1 MTDTTTD
8 ARAKLAAFIHEAGLT
23 MTCEPI
29 PERTTFTEAWKG
41 SKGFHYRCRLTK
53 PGGFWY
59 QCEYSMGRGVL
70 RMWAKENADTV
81 LNGHKFGDSWDALCL
96 KAMSTQGTRESI
108 MEEALLNTVAARIFR
123 PDAVDVVSALLMEQS
138 GMSPHETFRE
148 WCARMADDFGMTW
161 TNPAD
166 AVDAY
171 DNARL
176 ALAFLSRSFGD
187 NLQSATETAGEL

>member
-8 ARAKLAAFIHEAGLT
+8 ARAKLAAMIHDAGLT

-29 PERTTFTEAWKG
+29 PERTTFTDAWKG
-41 SKGFHYRCRLTK
+41 SKGFHYRCKLTK

-59 QCEYSMGRGVL
+59 QCEYSVGRGVVKAWIHGNQTAV
-70 RMWAKENADTV
+70 RKARPV
-81 LNGHKFGDSWDALCL
+81 FGDWEPHAVKDVLPP
-96 KAMSTQGTRESI
+96 RESV
-108 MEEALLNTVAARIFR
+108 MVAAMVDDIGKRVFR
-123 PDAVDVVSALLMEQS
+123 PELVDVVSSLLMDQS

-148 WCARMADDFGMTW
+148 WCARMTDDFGMTW

-176 ALAFLSRSFGD
+176 ALAFLSRAFGD
-187 NLQSATETAGEL
+187 NLQTATETAGDL